1 MKPSSVLVRHPW
13 DPHVSVHLTEV
24 SLNTGL
30 FYRKQ
35 GKTSLGLTEAAFPLI
50 QGVDL
55 LNMWSAKYSCQYVIS
70 NLRSC
75 KSYYLVTG
83 YLLIPAFMSGGGVA

>member
-55 LNMWSAKYSCQYVIS
+55 LNMWSAKYSRQYVIS
-70 NLRSC
+70 NLRFC
-75 KSYYLVTG
+75 ISYHLMLMD
-83 YLLIPAFMSGGGVA
+83 LLMVIINIIP